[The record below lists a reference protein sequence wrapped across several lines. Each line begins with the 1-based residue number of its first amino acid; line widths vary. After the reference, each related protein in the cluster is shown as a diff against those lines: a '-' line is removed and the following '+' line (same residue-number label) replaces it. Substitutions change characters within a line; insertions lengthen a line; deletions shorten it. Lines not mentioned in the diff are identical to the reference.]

1 MNNPLLKGS
10 PPKTRHLRFIHGPIR
25 RNANPV
31 LDLLGCRESGLRR
44 EMVQHAE
51 LVVGAE
57 EAPCVSSWA
66 VGVEW
71 EGAEGRVGLFF
82 SGGGHFVGWEI
93 YSWGEELGCKGGK
106 ENGKIGGGG
115 RSQCIRKI
123 ISESR
128 VLMCDTVVMKCGV
141 IE

>member
-51 LVVGAE
+51 FIIGAE
-57 EAPCVSSWA
+57 ESPCVSSWA
-66 VGVEW
+66 IGVEW
-71 EGAEGRVGLFF
+71 EGGEWWVWLFF
-82 SGGGHFVGWEI
+82 SGGGHFVGGEIGFWED
-93 YSWGEELGCKGGK
+93 GFGLFDVGK
-106 ENGKIGGGG
+106 
-115 RSQCIRKI
+115 
-123 ISESR
+123 
-128 VLMCDTVVMKCGV
+128 
-141 IE
+141 